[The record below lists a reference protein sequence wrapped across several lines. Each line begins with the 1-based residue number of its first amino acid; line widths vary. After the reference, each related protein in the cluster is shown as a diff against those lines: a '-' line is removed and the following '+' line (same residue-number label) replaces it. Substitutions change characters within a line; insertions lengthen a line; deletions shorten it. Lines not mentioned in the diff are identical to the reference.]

1 MLQLRLSSPTA
12 LTPDVLDV
20 LAGRECVSSLAIMRG
35 ASLQPPGDLIL
46 ADVAREGADELTA
59 RLLELGV
66 HREGTLHLQPARAW
80 VSEAGRRAEAATP
93 GSGAD
98 SVVWVDVTQ
107 AAYEDSELNWTFTS
121 LMILATLLAGIAII
135 LDSQILVIG
144 AMVLGPEF
152 GAVAALGLALVRHR
166 PGLLLQACRSLAV
179 GFALAIAVTALAALL
194 ARSVG
199 WLTAQQVL
207 AERPG
212 TGFIYQPDKWSF
224 LVSVIAAA
232 AGVLSMTSAR
242 VGGMAGVFIS
252 VTTVPAAGN
261 IALGLAVGAWQEVW
275 GSAAQLII
283 NVVGMAIAGW
293 LTLLLQH
300 SVTTHLMGRWKNVKH
315 DRLR

>member
-1 MLQLRLSSPTA
+1 M
-12 LTPDVLDV
+12 LDV

-242 VGGMAGVFIS
+242 GGGMAGVFIS
-252 VTTVPAAGN
+252 VHDRSRGRQHRPRARRR
-261 IALGLAVGAWQEVW
+261 GLAGGMGQC
-275 GSAAQLII
+275 GSVDHQRCGYGDRWVAHLVAATFRHYPPDGPLEECE
-283 NVVGMAIAGW
+283 A
-293 LTLLLQH
+293 
-300 SVTTHLMGRWKNVKH
+300 
-315 DRLR
+315 

>member
-1 MLQLRLSSPTA
+1 M
-12 LTPDVLDV
+12 
-20 LAGRECVSSLAIMRG
+20 
-35 ASLQPPGDLIL
+35 
-46 ADVAREGADELTA
+46 
-59 RLLELGV
+59 
-66 HREGTLHLQPARAW
+66 
-80 VSEAGRRAEAATP
+80 
-93 GSGAD
+93 
-98 SVVWVDVTQ
+98 
-107 AAYEDSELNWTFTS
+107 
-121 LMILATLLAGIAII
+121 
-135 LDSQILVIG
+135 
-144 AMVLGPEF
+144 
-152 GAVAALGLALVRHR
+152 
-166 PGLLLQACRSLAV
+166 
-179 GFALAIAVTALAALL
+179 
-194 ARSVG
+194 
-199 WLTAQQVL
+199 L